1 MCPETM
7 KSSFGPAQRGFSL
20 VPALFL
26 LIVLAGL
33 GAVAVRL
40 TAVQQQTTVLAIQS
54 ARAYAAARAG
64 IETAAYD
71 ALVNG
76 SCGTASV
83 TLTEGGLSGFV
94 VDTSCS
100 SSTHSEG
107 SATTTVYVI
116 DAFAR
121 AGVYGSPDYASRR
134 MRSKVTDAS

>member
-1 MCPETM
+1 MCRDRDRR
-7 KSSFGPAQRGFSL
+7 PASVRQRGFSL

-40 TAVQQQTTVLAIQS
+40 TAVQQQTTVLAIQG

-64 IETAAYD
+64 IETAIYD

-76 SCGTASV
+76 SCGASTF
-83 TLTEGGLSGFV
+83 TLAEGGVAGFV
-94 VDTSCS
+94 VDTTCTS
-100 SSTHSEG
+100 SSHNEG
-107 SATTTVYVI
+107 STTNTIYVI

-121 AGVYGSPDYASRR
+121 AGAYGSPDYASRR
-134 MRSKVTDAS
+134 LRSTVTDAS